1 MLEIENCYH
10 SDGHIS
16 IFLSFNLLYVHDTEL
31 SKKQTLVGLTALDD
45 EDEYDEEEDEEDI
58 DCAFDFEDDIDFFD
72 GTFGKL
78 VRALSACSGTAWLS
92 MPRRA

>member
-1 MLEIENCYH
+1 MLYY
-10 SDGHIS
+10 
-16 IFLSFNLLYVHDTEL
+16 LSNDFPYAYITKF
-31 SKKQTLVGLTALDD
+31 SQKQTLVGLTALDD

-78 VRALSACSGTAWLS
+78 VRAPSACSGTAWLS
-92 MPRRA
+92 MPRRAQMWKRQ